1 MSSGHSPGDFCT
13 GFCSCG
19 DLFSETD
26 NELSMQHAYPVHQ
39 EISDE
44 ILPMH
49 YGRTFTRERKKSVK
63 PAQLSSIRDL
73 TQLNVSLIFMFA
85 YLLYIHIYTMHCY
98 YIALLLL
105 LLLNKQHSTQ
115 PSRDSS
121 QKKTSWPNFSDQS
134 HDYIDRILR
143 LISVKH
149 WHFIKGKF
157 HGTIDEVALANKKTH
172 ELFSLMN

>member
-1 MSSGHSPGDFCT
+1 MTFSFPPYHSLCYMLLLMSSGHSPGDFCT

-44 ILPMH
+44 ILLMH

-73 TQLNVSLIFMFA
+73 TQLNVNIIHA
-85 YLLYIHIYTMHCY
+85 KLLFSDRHILPIMRRP
-98 YIALLLL
+98 
-105 LLLNKQHSTQ
+105 LNKFMLNLKHMLMQCFSFQTVKSLQ
-115 PSRDSS
+115 LCDGSCKVVSSRRNEN
-121 QKKTSWPNFSDQS
+121 TRGWPIS
-134 HDYIDRILR
+134 H
-143 LISVKH
+143 
-149 WHFIKGKF
+149 
-157 HGTIDEVALANKKTH
+157 
-172 ELFSLMN
+172 

>member
-1 MSSGHSPGDFCT
+1 MSSGHSPGDFCS

-49 YGRTFTRERKKSVK
+49 YGRTFTREWKKRVK

-73 TQLNVSLIFMFA
+73 TQLNV
-85 YLLYIHIYTMHCY
+85 YIYIY
-98 YIALLLL
+98 ISIQ
-105 LLLNKQHSTQ
+105 LN
-115 PSRDSS
+115 
-121 QKKTSWPNFSDQS
+121 
-134 HDYIDRILR
+134 
-143 LISVKH
+143 
-149 WHFIKGKF
+149 
-157 HGTIDEVALANKKTH
+157 
-172 ELFSLMN
+172 

>member
-1 MSSGHSPGDFCT
+1 MLLSMSSGHSPGDFCS

-49 YGRTFTRERKKSVK
+49 YGRTFTRERKKRVK

-73 TQLNVSLIFMFA
+73 TQLNVCV
-85 YLLYIHIYTMHCY
+85 IYCVFLVF
-98 YIALLLL
+98 I
-105 LLLNKQHSTQ
+105 
-115 PSRDSS
+115 
-121 QKKTSWPNFSDQS
+121 
-134 HDYIDRILR
+134 
-143 LISVKH
+143 
-149 WHFIKGKF
+149 HFIY
-157 HGTIDEVALANKKTH
+157 ILASAVVGYLVVGYLECWKSQFPHRSGRTH
-172 ELFSLMN
+172 TFIKQVHHLPLF

>member
-1 MSSGHSPGDFCT
+1 MSSGHSPGDFCS

-49 YGRTFTRERKKSVK
+49 YGRTFTREWKKRVK

-73 TQLNVSLIFMFA
+73 TQLNDLGIEKDKQRAEFIQKDGEEDSDVTTIFHPA
-85 YLLYIHIYTMHCY
+85 
-98 YIALLLL
+98 A
-105 LLLNKQHSTQ
+105 S
-115 PSRDSS
+115 
-121 QKKTSWPNFSDQS
+121 
-134 HDYIDRILR
+134 
-143 LISVKH
+143 
-149 WHFIKGKF
+149 
-157 HGTIDEVALANKKTH
+157 
-172 ELFSLMN
+172 

>member
-1 MSSGHSPGDFCT
+1 MLLLMSSGHSPGDFCT

-73 TQLNVSLIFMFA
+73 TQLNDNM
-85 YLLYIHIYTMHCY
+85 YLQLTTT
-98 YIALLLL
+98 L
-105 LLLNKQHSTQ
+105 
-115 PSRDSS
+115 
-121 QKKTSWPNFSDQS
+121 
-134 HDYIDRILR
+134 
-143 LISVKH
+143 
-149 WHFIKGKF
+149 
-157 HGTIDEVALANKKTH
+157 
-172 ELFSLMN
+172 

>member
-73 TQLNVSLIFMFA
+73 TQLNVL
-85 YLLYIHIYTMHCY
+85 
-98 YIALLLL
+98 
-105 LLLNKQHSTQ
+105 
-115 PSRDSS
+115 
-121 QKKTSWPNFSDQS
+121 QKLGGGFQYS
-134 HDYIDRILR
+134 
-143 LISVKH
+143 
-149 WHFIKGKF
+149 
-157 HGTIDEVALANKKTH
+157 
-172 ELFSLMN
+172 LFSPLPGEDSHFDSYWSKGLKNHIAKKQSATSCKKDGAWHPHTNPWVSSARQPGLSRGFQPPRQV

>member
-1 MSSGHSPGDFCT
+1 MSSGHSPGDFCS

-49 YGRTFTRERKKSVK
+49 YGRTFTRERKKRVK

-73 TQLNVSLIFMFA
+73 TQLNEYMI
-85 YLLYIHIYTMHCY
+85 YLLDE
-98 YIALLLL
+98 LEWNRSWKKEPL
-105 LLLNKQHSTQ
+105 
-115 PSRDSS
+115 DSS
-121 QKKTSWPNFSDQS
+121 EWDKGFYRPPPRFLQKGGVTFNRPDAE
-134 HDYIDRILR
+134 R
-143 LISVKH
+143 LPAAGCKSEVTSVKEEKD
-149 WHFIKGKF
+149 IKG
-157 HGTIDEVALANKKTH
+157 H
-172 ELFSLMN
+172 EKQLTAAAIGILFWRNH

>member
-1 MSSGHSPGDFCT
+1 MLLLMSSGHSPGAFCS

-49 YGRTFTRERKKSVK
+49 YGRTFTREWKKRVK

-73 TQLNVSLIFMFA
+73 TQLNDMVNIHMSGGAGFLKHQLLHLQGMHLQSSSNLESSL
-85 YLLYIHIYTMHCY
+85 LVVWL
-98 YIALLLL
+98 
-105 LLLNKQHSTQ
+105 
-115 PSRDSS
+115 
-121 QKKTSWPNFSDQS
+121 
-134 HDYIDRILR
+134 
-143 LISVKH
+143 
-149 WHFIKGKF
+149 
-157 HGTIDEVALANKKTH
+157 
-172 ELFSLMN
+172 